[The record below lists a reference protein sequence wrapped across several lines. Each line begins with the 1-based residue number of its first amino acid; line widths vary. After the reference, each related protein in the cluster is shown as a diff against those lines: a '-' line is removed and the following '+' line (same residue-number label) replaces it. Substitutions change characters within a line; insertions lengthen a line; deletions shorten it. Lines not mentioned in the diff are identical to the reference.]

1 MTVYINL
8 VYLGKQSTRNKN
20 INMRP
25 KIQFT
30 DAAAF
35 LNISLQGLH
44 KQVKTINIPYYKT
57 GNKNYLTHE
66 GSRQLFNLKVNP
78 KIIAFELVKGGV
90 GKTSLSFHCAIR
102 ASLYGLKCALIDL
115 DQQANL
121 TRAFRINTNNHPIMI
136 DIIKDKLNIEKT
148 LLNVFSGID
157 LLPSRF
163 ENAMLNTFLL
173 INAIPLDRIFKQ
185 LLDPLKQSY
194 DLIFIDCPPDLGATV
209 TSTAIAS
216 DFILSPIEPDEFS
229 MSGLELTLNELENI
243 SQKYD
248 KKILVKIVLNKFNT
262 KTNLSHQT
270 LAALVNNQKTR
281 ELVCKSFIR
290 TSQDFPNAFDKG
302 LSMFDTLKTSTAKE
316 DIDLLTRELIELC
329 QN

>member
-1 MTVYINL
+1 ME
-8 VYLGKQSTRNKN
+8 
-20 INMRP
+20 P
-25 KIQFT
+25 KIQFI
-30 DAAAF
+30 DVSNF
-35 LNISLQGLH
+35 LNITLQGVH
-44 KQVKTINIPYYKT
+44 KQIKTQKIPYYKT
-57 GNKNYLTHE
+57 GNKNYLNHE
-66 GSRQLFNLKVNP
+66 GSKQLFNLKINP

-121 TRAFRINTNNHPIMI
+121 TRAFRIDATNRPTMI
-136 DIIKDKLNIEKT
+136 DVIKDKLAINKA
-148 LLNVFSGID
+148 LLEVTHGVS

-173 INAIPLDRIFKQ
+173 INAIPLDRVLKQ
-185 LLDPLKQSY
+185 LIEPLKNYY

-209 TSTAIAS
+209 TATAIAS
-216 DFILSPIEPDEFS
+216 DFIIAPIEPDEFS

-248 KKILVKIVLNKFNT
+248 KNISIKIVLNKFNT

-270 LAALVNNQKTR
+270 LATLINNEKTR
-281 ELVCKSFIR
+281 GLVCKSFIR
-290 TSQDFPNAFDKG
+290 ASQDFPNAFDKG
-302 LSMFDTLKTSTAKE
+302 LSIFDTLKTSIAKE
-316 DIDLLTRELIELC
+316 DIDLLTKELIEMC
-329 QN
+329 KI

>member
-1 MTVYINL
+1 M
-8 VYLGKQSTRNKN
+8 Q
-20 INMRP
+20 P
-25 KIQFT
+25 KIQFIDVAT
-30 DAAAF
+30 F
-35 LNISLQGLH
+35 FNITLQGVH
-44 KQVKTINIPYYKT
+44 KHVKTKKIPYYKA

-66 GSRQLFNLKVNP
+66 GSKQLFDLKTKP

-90 GKTSLSFHCAIR
+90 GKTSLSFHCAVR

-136 DIIKDKLNIEKT
+136 DVIKDKLNINT
-148 LLNVFSGID
+148 AIMNVASGID

-173 INAIPLDRIFKQ
+173 INTIPLDRVFKQ
-185 LLDPLKQSY
+185 LLEPLKNSY

-209 TSTAIAS
+209 TAVAIAS
-216 DFILSPIEPDEFS
+216 DFIVAPIEPDEFS
-229 MSGLELTLNELENI
+229 LSGLELTLNELGNI

-248 KKILVKIVLNKFNT
+248 KTISIKIVLNKFNT

-270 LAALVNNQKTR
+270 LAALVNNEKTR
-281 ELVCKSFIR
+281 DLVCKSFIR

-302 LSMFDTLKTSTAKE
+302 LSIFDTLKASVAKE
-316 DIDLLTRELIELC
+316 DIDLLTREILEMC
-329 QN
+329 QT

>member
-1 MTVYINL
+1 M
-8 VYLGKQSTRNKN
+8 Q
-20 INMRP
+20 P
-25 KIQFT
+25 KIQFI
-30 DAAAF
+30 DAATF
-35 LNISLQGLH
+35 LNVTLQGIH
-44 KQVKTINIPYYKT
+44 KHVKTQGIPYHKA

-66 GSRQLFNLKVNP
+66 GAKQLFNLKVIP

-90 GKTSLSFHCAIR
+90 GKTSLSFHCAVR

-121 TRAFRINTNNHPIMI
+121 TRAFRLNTNNHPIMI
-136 DIIKDKLNIEKT
+136 DVIKDKLNINNA
-148 LLNVFSGID
+148 LLNVASGID

-173 INAIPLDRIFKQ
+173 INAIPLDRVFKQ
-185 LLDPLKQSY
+185 LLEPLKNTY
-194 DLIFIDCPPDLGATV
+194 DLVFIDCPPDLGATV

-216 DFILSPIEPDEFS
+216 DFIFAPIEPDEFS
-229 MSGLELTLNELENI
+229 MSGLELTLNELGNI

-248 KKILVKIVLNKFNT
+248 KNILVKIVLNKFNT

-270 LAALVNNQKTR
+270 LATLVNNEKTR
-281 ELVCKSFIR
+281 NLVCKSFIR

-302 LSMFDTLKTSTAKE
+302 LSIFDTLKASIAKE
-316 DIDLLTRELIELC
+316 DIDLLTRELLEIC
-329 QN
+329 RA